1 MTDRELSFGSSEP
14 ELDAETVASFLSKLD
29 ELWDEDAS
37 DQANVLPLFR
47 DRLRQDYGSAFD
59 RLARV
64 HAAAVEAASWGA
76 TAMDVY
82 IAGLYADASSEE
94 GEAQRLDEYEW
105 LMRGLGARS
114 LLAFAE
120 VTWLTQGGYPNGAL
134 ARVRTMH
141 ELAITAAVIAEHGNP
156 DAAHP
161 ELVQRFSRHREVF
174 YPDTARK
181 LAASGALEDDLF
193 DADTLDLLAQREQEL
208 IAEFGAEFRGAY
220 GWAQPLF
227 APGERISFTKLANL
241 VEPKLAILYSITSSH
256 VHADSEGWHHGL
268 IKFRDEDVFA
278 AGPTNLGLASP
289 TSLACR
295 LLLACLD
302 LVIPATIEVDEEKDT
317 DGTLLLTGV
326 RHLVEQALAAM
337 KAAEAAV
344 KLREEG
350 LKTEAAGD
358 QEGSH
363 D

>member
-14 ELDAETVASFLSKLD
+14 DFDAETVASFVRRLD
-29 ELWDEDAS
+29 ELWDEDTS
-37 DQANVLPLFR
+37 DQANILPSFR
-47 DRLRQDYGSAFD
+47 DRLLQDYGSAFD

-64 HAAAVEAASWGA
+64 HAAAVEAASWSA
-76 TAMDVY
+76 TAMDEY
-82 IAGLYADASSEE
+82 IAGVYADASSEE

-105 LMRGLGARS
+105 LMRGLGSRS

-120 VTWLTQGGYPNGAL
+120 VTWLAQGGYPNGAL

-141 ELAITAAVIAEHGNP
+141 QLAITAAVLAEYGNP

-161 ELVQRFSRHREVF
+161 ELVRRFSRHREVF
-174 YPDTARK
+174 YPDTAKK
-181 LAASGALEDDLF
+181 LVASSALGDDPF
-193 DADTLDLLAQREQEL
+193 DAETLGLIAQRQREL

-278 AGPTNLGLASP
+278 AGPTNLGLALP
-289 TSLACR
+289 TSIACR

-302 LVIPATIEVDEEKDT
+302 LVVPATIKVDEKKDT
-317 DGTLLLTGV
+317 DGALLMTGV
-326 RHLVEQALAAM
+326 RHVVEQALAAM
-337 KAAEAAV
+337 EAAEAAV
-344 KLREEG
+344 KLREEE
-350 LKTEAAGD
+350 LETESAGA
-358 QEGSH
+358 QEGSL